1 MQAAMEID
9 VVSEIEIALPR
20 EQVAEF
26 AADPGNAMLWRQVFE
41 EIEPEHAGPPAVGY
55 RIVFVSKVLASTLT
69 YTYEVVEHVPGERL
83 VMRTEDGPFAVET
96 TYVWEDAAGG
106 ATRMTLQTNG
116 EPRKLSTK
124 LAVRLMAKAMRK
136 ADAKDLA
143 KLKAVLE
150 RGS

>member
-1 MQAAMEID
+1 MEID

-26 AADPGNAMLWRQVFE
+26 AADPVNAMRWRQIFE
-41 EIEPEHAGPPAVGY
+41 EVEPEHAGPPAVGW
-55 RIVFVSKVLASTLT
+55 RIVFVSKVLASKLT
-69 YTYEVVEHVPGERL
+69 YTYEVVEHLPGERL
-83 VMRTEDGPFAVET
+83 VMRTEDGPFPVET
-96 TYVWEDAAGG
+96 TYAWEDADGG
-106 ATRMTLQTNG
+106 GTRMTLQTNG
-116 EPRKLSTK
+116 EPKKHSTK